1 MDHDDGEAS
10 GSTACNSNDTSPKWI
25 HLYDKKDF
33 SRLLYPNPVCFLSTL
48 STKDGSTCRSS
59 DASKRRANNVM
70 VLSWLTAT
78 NNSGRFMF
86 SINRSRHSATNVV
99 PIDESSGKA
108 RTGVDF
114 VLSIPVQGMEQLVL
128 DVGGTSGKWGSKF
141 VADHYHDDAEP
152 SNETGEDDEC
162 RAADV
167 DLTSLSNRQ
176 KKKLKRMRLAKGIPN
191 LETVPIGHSDA
202 SAREKNLQFAING
215 TCSHIHCR
223 THAILDEP
231 ASSSL
236 GIIDEEHFLVMAE
249 VIDAHVHSS
258 YWDATKKQFRPM
270 RDDVPPYLT
279 FFGAQTF
286 GYVRNR

>member
-1 MDHDDGEAS
+1 MRQERFL
-10 GSTACNSNDTSPKWI
+10 TAAVSQ
-25 HLYDKKDF
+25 
-33 SRLLYPNPVCFLSTL
+33 SRLFPVDL
-48 STKDGSTCRSS
+48 STKDGSTCS
-59 DASKRRANNVM
+59 DASKRRANVM

-78 NNSGRFMF
+78 NNSGRFVF
-86 SINRSRHSATNVV
+86 SINRGRHSATNVV

-141 VADHYHDDAEP
+141 VADHNHDDAEP

-167 DLTSLSNRQ
+167 DLTSMSNRQ
-176 KKKLKRMRLAKGIPN
+176 TKKLKRMRLAKGIPN
-191 LETVPIGHSDA
+191 LEAAPIGHSDA
-202 SAREKNLQFAING
+202 SSREKNLLFAING

-223 THAILDEP
+223 TYAILDEP
-231 ASSSL
+231 AD
-236 GIIDEEHFLVMAE
+236 IVDEEHFLVMAE

>member
-1 MDHDDGEAS
+1 MTALLLRIGSWIMDHDDGEAS
-10 GSTACNSNDTSPKWI
+10 GSTACNANDTSPKWI
-25 HLYDKKDF
+25 HLLDKKDF

-48 STKDGSTCRSS
+48 STKDGSS
-59 DASKRRANNVM
+59 DASKRRANVM

-141 VADHYHDDAEP
+141 VADHNQNDAEP
-152 SNETGEDDEC
+152 
-162 RAADV
+162 ADV
-167 DLTSLSNRQ
+167 DLTSMSNRQ

-191 LETVPIGHSDA
+191 LEAVPIGHSDA
-202 SAREKNLQFAING
+202 YASAREKNLLFAING

-223 THAILDEP
+223 TCAILEEP
-231 ASSSL
+231 ASSAT
-236 GIIDEEHFLVMAE
+236 GIVDEEHFLVIAE

-286 GYVRNR
+286 GYIRNR